1 MNIAQP
7 VNVPLLDLDLL
18 NTLVA
23 IAETGNFS
31 SAAERV
37 FRSPSAVSMQVKR
50 MEELLGRPVF
60 KRDSRSVRLTD
71 DGEMLLAHARRVLA
85 LNRQMIA
92 QFITPEINGTVRL
105 GALDHATEQFLPAV
119 LKRFGET
126 HPGITVD
133 VVVDDSVEMA
143 KKIAKNQLDLA
154 IVTCGNE
161 ELQDKNI
168 EPLYQEKLV
177 WAGLN
182 GGIAVEQNPLP
193 ISVWEEGCI
202 WRREA
207 LSGLENIG
215 RDYRITLKSAH
226 IAGQKAGIVADLVIA
241 PLPASSCEGAIIAL
255 GKETGLPTLPDYTL
269 GLMMARDASA
279 PVKALADHLR
289 ASLADLG

>member
-1 MNIAQP
+1 MNIPQTA
-7 VNVPLLDLDLL
+7 NVPLLDLDLL

-60 KRDSRSVRLTD
+60 KRDSRSVTLTD
-71 DGEMLLAHARRVLA
+71 DGEMLLVHARRVLA

-92 QFITPEINGTVRL
+92 KFITPKINGTVRL
-105 GALDHATEQFLPAV
+105 GALDHATEQYLPAV
-119 LKRFGET
+119 LKRFSET

-133 VVVDDSVEMA
+133 VVVDDSVQMA
-143 KKIAKNQLDLA
+143 KMIAKNQLDIA

-168 EPLYQEKLV
+168 EPLYQEALV
-177 WAGLN
+177 WAGLK
-182 GGIAVEQNPLP
+182 GGIAAEQDPLP

-202 WRREA
+202 WRRIA
-207 LSGLENIG
+207 LSGLESTG
-215 RDYRITLKSAH
+215 RNYRITLKSAH
-226 IAGQKAGIVADLVIA
+226 IAGQKAGIMADLVIA
-241 PLPASSCEGAIIAL
+241 PLPVSSCEGAIIAL
-255 GKETGLPTLPDYTL
+255 GKEFGLPPLPDYTL
-269 GLMMARDASA
+269 GLMMANDASA
-279 PVKALADHLR
+279 PVKAAADHLR

>member
-60 KRDSRSVRLTD
+60 KRDSRSVTLTD
-71 DGEMLLAHARRVLA
+71 DGEMLLVHARRVLA

-92 QFITPEINGTVRL
+92 KFITPKINGTVRL
-105 GALDHATEQFLPAV
+105 GALDHATEQFLPTV

-133 VVVDDSVEMA
+133 VVVDDSVQMA
-143 KKIAKNQLDLA
+143 KMIAKNQLDIA

-161 ELQDKNI
+161 ELLDKNI
-168 EPLYQEKLV
+168 EPLYQEALV
-177 WAGLN
+177 WAGLK
-182 GGIAVEQNPLP
+182 GGIAAEQDPLP

-202 WRREA
+202 WRRIA
-207 LSGLENIG
+207 LSGLESTG
-215 RDYRITLKSAH
+215 RNYRIALKSAH
-226 IAGQKAGIVADLVIA
+226 IAGQKAGIMADLVIA
-241 PLPASSCEGAIIAL
+241 PLPVSSCEGAIIAL
-255 GKETGLPTLPDYTL
+255 GKEFGLPPLPDYTL
-269 GLMMARDASA
+269 GLIIANDASA
-279 PVKALADHLR
+279 PVKAAADNLR